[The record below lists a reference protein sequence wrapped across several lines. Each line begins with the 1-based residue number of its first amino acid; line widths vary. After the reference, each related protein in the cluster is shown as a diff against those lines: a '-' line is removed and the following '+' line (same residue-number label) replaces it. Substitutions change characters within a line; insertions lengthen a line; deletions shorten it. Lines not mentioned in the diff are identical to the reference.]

1 MILTLTNSQDATAD
15 YLLPL
20 LKKAGLAVV
29 RINTDTLIAE
39 SSVSLVNSEVAL
51 TIHEQR
57 LIPDDVKH
65 LWYRRPERLKHVEFD
80 DSAESRFAINE
91 WSEAIEGFLAHIP
104 KQRWMNHPSANVGA
118 SNKIEQLST
127 AQELGLRTPAT
138 VLTQDAATARKF
150 AVQCDG
156 NVIAKPLSNGYI
168 ERPSG
173 DDSLI
178 YTNLV
183 KLADLD
189 VDDSEFAACPTLF
202 QQFVRK
208 ECDVRITVIDN
219 AIHAVELRAS
229 GEDGGQRCDIRRNN
243 MTDVAYSEIELPS
256 KVASSINILME
267 RYGLR
272 FAAIDM
278 AIDLDGNWVFFEINP
293 NGQWAWLDLSAGL
306 NISQSFIEAF
316 GNA

>member
-20 LKKAGLAVV
+20 LKKSGLAVV
-29 RINTDTLIAE
+29 RINTDTLMAE
-39 SSVSLVNSEVAL
+39 SSVSLLNGEVAL
-51 TIHEQR
+51 TIHDQR
-57 LIPDDVKH
+57 LVPDDVKH
-65 LWYRRPERLKHVEFD
+65 LWYRRPERLQHVEFD
-80 DSAESRFAINE
+80 DSTESRFAINE

-127 AQELGLRTPAT
+127 AQELGLRIPAT

-150 AVQCDG
+150 AFQCDG

-229 GEDGGQRCDIRRNN
+229 GEDGGQRQGYRMKLALEMHDTVLGI
-243 MTDVAYSEIELPS
+243 
-256 KVASSINILME
+256 
-267 RYGLR
+267 
-272 FAAIDM
+272 
-278 AIDLDGNWVFFEINP
+278 
-293 NGQWAWLDLSAGL
+293 
-306 NISQSFIEAF
+306 
-316 GNA
+316 